1 MEHLAADGVD
11 IAIDKIRWRVFEG
24 SQGYTLS
31 PLFQYSR
38 GDGVLHYTPDYG
50 KQIGLPG
57 DRLSVDY
64 VRAVLVGYHAKS
76 QRWLLGLH
84 VAQGDEAPIF
94 KVLVR
99 WPISNPDDHGHDV
112 RMAARTLSRFL
123 SCPLKVFGEKKL
135 PKPTDDPTR
144 SGVTGPLDPHVRRR
158 IDLNEVKQHAIDIE
172 LPVEGPNFQI
182 NTSRSGLT
190 LKLTKQPSGGDGES
204 DSPVFNLVEFNFK
217 QKRVKLIPPTGL
229 LGSFLSGAAKEIEFQ
244 DVHNVEHRYI
254 ISEVASNVPARD
266 GSYMVEQLTNRHI
279 WGLYLTLSD
288 ESLLLLRASFI
299 QSSDLIQSRVTM
311 VGGGNKL
318 DTNAAEGVKYFK
330 QHVEEQERIDEINN
344 ATLYAAYL
352 VANALGR
359 HIVKTEVGSSQI

>member
-1 MEHLAADGVD
+1 MEHLIAEGVEV
-11 IAIDKIRWRVFEG
+11 AIDKIRWRVFEG

-38 GDGVLHYTPDYG
+38 GDGVLHYTPSFG
-50 KQIGLPG
+50 KQVGLPG

-64 VRAVLVGYHAKS
+64 VRAVLVGYHEKS

-84 VAQGDEAPIF
+84 IAEHDEDPVF
-94 KVLVR
+94 KVLIR
-99 WPISNPDDHGHDV
+99 WPIGNSEAHEHDV

-135 PKPTDDPTR
+135 PKPTDDPNRT
-144 SGVTGPLDPHVRRR
+144 GVTGPLDPHVRRR
-158 IDLNEVKQHAIDIE
+158 IDLNEVKQHALDIS
-172 LPVEGPNFQI
+172 LPLEGPGFQI
-182 NTSRSGLT
+182 NTSRSGLAVR
-190 LKLTKQPSGGDGES
+190 LTKQPSGGDGDS

-244 DVHNVEHRYI
+244 DIHNVEHRYI
-254 ISEVASNVPARD
+254 ITEVSSNVPASD
-266 GSYMVEQLTNRHI
+266 GSYMVEQLTNRHL
-279 WGLYLTLSD
+279 WGVYLTLSD
-288 ESLLLLRASFI
+288 ESLLLVQATFI
-299 QSSDLIQSRVTM
+299 QSSDLIQSRVSM
-311 VGGGNKL
+311 VGGGNKM

-330 QHVEEQERIDEINN
+330 QHVQEQERIDEINSS
-344 ATLYAAYL
+344 TLYAAYL

-359 HIVKTEVGSSQI
+359 HIVKTEVGSSQM